1 MGGSTATRSPR
12 RFTPAEVFVTIAVST
27 LLIVF
32 LQRQIYSS
40 FFHHDEYYDYKVI
53 AHPTSA
59 NDAANRSSAVDE
71 DAEHH
76 QVVPSMSTPIDIIT

>member
-1 MGGSTATRSPR
+1 MGGSTASRSQR

-40 FFHHDEYYDYKVI
+40 FFHHDEYYDYKAI
-53 AHPTSA
+53 DPTSA

-76 QVVPSMSTPIDIIT
+76 QVGPSMSTPIDIIT